1 MKIIYLFLMLFLA
14 GCSTLPFEPEPKGDF
29 QGLES
34 GEVVADFAE
43 QVGTEF
49 ELLESVVFK
58 FFTKGF
64 TGLGYLS
71 VEPTEEAYALT
82 CMTPTGVSIF
92 GLQGKGEAV
101 EPLFVPP
108 QMEKHQDKIFSAIG
122 ADLRRVYLDW
132 TPPQGADVK
141 VKKDRMIFR
150 TDDAEWI
157 FSGRNRRLTEKRFS
171 SGWKTDAVVRYFD
184 YEEVNGKLYP
194 MGVVLYNKRFHY
206 RMIFHVKEIYPP
218 QDSE

>member
-1 MKIIYLFLMLFLA
+1 MLCLV
-14 GCSTLPFEPEPKGDF
+14 GCSTIPFEADPKGDF
-29 QGLES
+29 RGLES
-34 GEVVADFAE
+34 DAVLADFSAK
-43 QVGTEF
+43 VGTEF

-71 VEPTEEAYALT
+71 VNPAEESYALS

-92 GLQGKGEAV
+92 GLQGRGEDV

-108 QMEKHQDKIFSAIG
+108 QMEKHQDKIFAAIG

-132 TPPQGADVK
+132 LPPADAEVK
-141 VKKDRMIFR
+141 VKKDRMIFKA
-150 TDDAEWI
+150 DGSEWI
-157 FSGRNRRLTEKRFS
+157 FSGLNRRLTEKRFS
-171 SGWKTDAVVRYFD
+171 RGWKTDAIATYYN
-184 YEEVNGKLYP
+184 YEELDGKLYP
-194 MGVVLYNKRFHY
+194 KGVVLYNKRFHY
-206 RMIFHVKEIYPP
+206 RIIFHVKEIYSL